1 MSSVGQS
8 QDTSDDTLLQD
19 SDGQERAIELSL
31 PFDESPGDVPG
42 YTILHSLGKGAYGSV
57 WLARENNTGK
67 KVAIKFYTH
76 KRGLDWSLLNREV
89 ERLAVLYTSRNI
101 VRLLGVG
108 WDSDPPYYIMEHLEN
123 GSLASLLAD
132 GPIPV
137 HEAVRIVKTVAQA
150 LVHAHGSG
158 ILHCDLK
165 PANVLLDAD
174 YEPRLCDFGQSRLS
188 DEQNPALGTLFYMA
202 PEQADLDAVPDARW
216 DVYALGALL
225 YQMLTGTA
233 PYRSP
238 EAEKRVRETESLS
251 DRLAAYRK
259 ILKTSPSPTAHR
271 KMFGVDKRLAEI
283 IDRCL
288 RLNPEKRFP
297 NAQAVLGAL
306 HQRDRFRSRRPLI
319 GLGIVG
325 PAFLLFALMP
335 YFASEMSN
343 AVGTL
348 RSQLTNRALESN
360 VLPAELLASNVK
372 HDLEN
377 RRTELE
383 NVSRNPALIDAVVES
398 QRLVDKEQTDW
409 ALREQAFSKLKV
421 IKRKIDDERTKLG
434 REPDQSW
441 FVTNARGRQIWRDPP
456 SFDDDDENPSDLK
469 VFNYRDYFNGRGQDF
484 PKSEIP
490 KDIKPIES
498 PHISVAFI
506 STSTSRV
513 IVGVSVPI
521 RALKYKEVSVKK
533 EDEEGQ
539 ETETTETVL
548 DLDEEGQPQYGNV
561 IGVLAR
567 TIELNHLLGEHGRHL
582 LDNSDSASQ
591 STNRVERNIALI
603 QCRDGMLLD
612 HPWLDDPFDNWLK
625 SNWNWKNRSIAEKRP
640 ILQNVFTRLHVSEE
654 TANLLKKWDDR
665 DLPSSSKSERK
676 SLFIEDYRDPIGKS
690 DSENKFEFAPD
701 QYGGTWLAALAH
713 VPGTGWATVV
723 QERKDTAMKSVE
735 ELRSRTMRSG
745 IIALL
750 IGCSLIGLLW
760 YFVARALNERTFNL
774 GSIHRHKS
782 RSGGSLSTTSS
793 STHSDSSQ

>member
-8 QDTSDDTLLQD
+8 QDANDDTLLQD
-19 SDGQERAIELSL
+19 GDGQERAIELSQ

-123 GSLASLLAD
+123 GSLASLLAE

-202 PEQADLDAVPDARW
+202 PEQADLEAVPDARW

-225 YQMLTGTA
+225 YQMITGTA

-238 EAEKRVRETESLS
+238 EGEKRVRETESLS

-259 ILKTSPSPTAHR
+259 VLKTSPTPTAHR

-288 RLNPEKRFP
+288 RLNPDKRFP

-319 GLGIVG
+319 GLGIIG

-348 RSQLTNRALESN
+348 RSQLTDRALESN

-383 NVSRNPALIDAVVES
+383 NVSRNPELIEAVQAAQKLLE
-398 QRLVDKEQTDW
+398 DDQTDW
-409 ALREQAFSKLKV
+409 NLREQAFSKLKV
-421 IKRKIDDERTKLG
+421 IKTKIDDERTKLG

-441 FVTNARGRQIWRDPP
+441 FVTDAQGRQIWRDPP
-456 SFDDDDENPSDLK
+456 SFDEEDENPSDLK
-469 VFNYRDYFNGRGQDF
+469 VFNYRDYFNGRGQDYA
-484 PKSEIP
+484 
-490 KDIKPIES
+490 KDKVPGGIKPIES

-506 STSTSRV
+506 STSTSRM
-513 IVGVSVPI
+513 IIGVSVPI
-521 RALKYKEVSVKK
+521 REKGNLEKK
-533 EDEEGQ
+533 GE
-539 ETETTETVL
+539 
-548 DLDEEGQPQYGNV
+548 V

-567 TIELNHLLGEHGRHL
+567 TIQLRYLLGEHGRHL
-582 LDNSDSASQ
+582 LGDPESSDQ
-591 STNRVERNIALI
+591 SGNRVERNIALI
-603 QCRDGMLLD
+603 QCRDGLLLD
-612 HPWLDDPFDNWLK
+612 HPWLNKPFDNWLEE
-625 SNWNWKNRSIAEKRP
+625 NWGWEEKKEKHQNVEMREV
-640 ILQNVFTRLHVSEE
+640 LENVFTQLHVAED
-654 TANLLKKWDDR
+654 TAVQLAKWDDR
-665 DLPSSSKSERK
+665 DQPSSSNSVRK

-690 DSENKFEFAPD
+690 ESENKFEFAPE

-750 IGCSLIGLLW
+750 LGCSLIGLLW

-782 RSGGSLSTTSS
+782 RSGENLSTTTS